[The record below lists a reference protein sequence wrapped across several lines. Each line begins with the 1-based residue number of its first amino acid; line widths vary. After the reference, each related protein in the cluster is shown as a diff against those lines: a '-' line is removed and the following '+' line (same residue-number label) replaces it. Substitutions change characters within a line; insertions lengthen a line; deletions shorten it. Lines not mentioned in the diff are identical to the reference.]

1 LTAEVILMR
10 KEVAIISV
18 TTNGRITIPEEVREE
33 FGILNGDKLKVEV
46 QIEEDKKSIVIT
58 KI

>member
-1 LTAEVILMR
+1 MR

-33 FGILNGDKLKVEV
+33 LGILKGNKLKVEV

>member
-1 LTAEVILMR
+1 MR

-18 TTNGRITIPEEVREE
+18 TKNGRITIPEEVRRELAITD
-33 FGILNGDKLKVEV
+33 GTKIKVELL
-46 QIEEDKKSIVIT
+46 IEDSKRNIILT